1 MALDESETLPLLQQ
15 DTEPRSGRRA
25 TRRVLAAAAT
35 LVALSLAYSSTVPRA
50 ARRTAPETAFLSDDG
65 SAPLAGTSG
74 TYGWSC
80 KDCSGGSAESLAWSC
95 NCQDKSQ
102 VFRGTSTVL
111 KWTCQKGTGTTE
123 DGLPDPESTELTNID
138 GCLQCATYNDAWG
151 DAKLVVGIED
161 VCIAASPDYI
171 ASLFKND

>member
-1 MALDESETLPLLQQ
+1 MASESDAETLPLHQG
-15 DTEPRSGRRA
+15 DVAGSGRA
-25 TRRVLAAAAT
+25 TRRVVAAGAT
-35 LVALSLAYSSTVPRA
+35 LVAVALAYSSTVPRA
-50 ARRTAPETAFLSDDG
+50 ARRGALLDE

-80 KDCSGGSAESLAWSC
+80 KDCSGGSAGSLTWSC
-95 NCQDKSQ
+95 NCRDKSQ
-102 VFRGTSTVL
+102 VYRGTSTVL

-171 ASLFKND
+171 ASLFKNQ

>member
-1 MALDESETLPLLQQ
+1 MVLDESETLPLQGELAA
-15 DTEPRSGRRA
+15 RSGRRA
-25 TRRVLAAAAT
+25 TRRVVAAAAT
-35 LVALSLAYSSTVPRA
+35 LVALSALAYSATVPRA
-50 ARRTAPETAFLSDDG
+50 ARRAAFSV
-65 SAPLAGTSG
+65 SAPLGGTSG
-74 TYGWSC
+74 MYGWSC
-80 KDCSGGSAESLAWSC
+80 KDCSGGSAGSLTWSC
-95 NCQDKSQ
+95 NCKDKSQ
-102 VFRGTSTVL
+102 VYRGTSTVL

-151 DAKLVVGIED
+151 DAKLVVGIDD

>member
-1 MALDESETLPLLQQ
+1 MAQKN
-15 DTEPRSGRRA
+15 GRA
-25 TRRVLAAAAT
+25 EASVANT
-35 LVALSLAYSSTVPRA
+35 LVRVFHSNFYASLEP
-50 ARRTAPETAFLSDDG
+50 
-65 SAPLAGTSG
+65 
-74 TYGWSC
+74 
-80 KDCSGGSAESLAWSC
+80 KDCSGGSAGSLTWSC
-95 NCQDKSQ
+95 NCKDKSQ
-102 VFRGTSTVL
+102 VYRGTSTVL

>member
-1 MALDESETLPLLQQ
+1 MALEDSETLPLLQQ
-15 DTEPRSGRRA
+15 DTVRSGRRA

-35 LVALSLAYSSTVPRA
+35 LVALSALAYSATVPRA
-50 ARRTAPETAFLSDDG
+50 ARRAAFSA

-80 KDCSGGSAESLAWSC
+80 KDCSGGSAGSLTWSC
-95 NCQDKSQ
+95 NCRDKSQ
-102 VFRGTSTVL
+102 VYRGTSTVL

-171 ASLFKND
+171 ASLFKNQ

>member
-1 MALDESETLPLLQQ
+1 MVLDESETLPLQGELAA
-15 DTEPRSGRRA
+15 RSGRRA
-25 TRRVLAAAAT
+25 TRRVVAAAAT
-35 LVALSLAYSSTVPRA
+35 LVALSALAYSATVPRA
-50 ARRTAPETAFLSDDG
+50 ARRAAFSV
-65 SAPLAGTSG
+65 SAPLGGTSG
-74 TYGWSC
+74 MYGWSC
-80 KDCSGGSAESLAWSC
+80 KDCSGGSAGSLTWSC
-95 NCQDKSQ
+95 NCRDKSQ
-102 VFRGTSTVL
+102 VYRGTSTVL

-151 DAKLVVGIED
+151 DAKLVVGIDD

>member
-1 MALDESETLPLLQQ
+1 MVLEDSETLPLLQQ

-25 TRRVLAAAAT
+25 TRRVVAAVAT
-35 LVALSLAYSSTVPRA
+35 LVALALAYSSTVPRA
-50 ARRTAPETAFLSDDG
+50 ARRGALLDE
-65 SAPLAGTSG
+65 SAPLGGTSG

-151 DAKLVVGIED
+151 DAKLVVGIDD
-161 VCIAASPDYI
+161 VCIAASPGYI

>member
-1 MALDESETLPLLQQ
+1 MALDECETLPLLQQ

-35 LVALSLAYSSTVPRA
+35 LVVLSALAYSSTVPRA
-50 ARRTAPETAFLSDDG
+50 VRRGAFSA
-65 SAPLAGTSG
+65 SAPLGGTSG

-80 KDCSGGSAESLAWSC
+80 KDCSGGSAGSLTWSC
-95 NCQDKSQ
+95 NCRDKSQ
-102 VFRGTSTVL
+102 VYRGTSTVL

-171 ASLFKND
+171 ASLFKNQ

>member
-1 MALDESETLPLLQQ
+1 MASESDSETLQLLQG
-15 DTEPRSGRRA
+15 DAAARPGRA
-25 TRRVLAAAAT
+25 TRRVLAAAAA
-35 LVALSLAYSSTVPRA
+35 LVVLSALAYSSTVPRA
-50 ARRTAPETAFLSDDG
+50 ARRGALLDE

-80 KDCSGGSAESLAWSC
+80 KDCSGGSAGSLMWSC
-95 NCQDKSQ
+95 NCRDKSQ
-102 VFRGTSTVL
+102 VYRGTSTVL
-111 KWTCQKGTGTTE
+111 QWTCQKGTGTTE

>member
-1 MALDESETLPLLQQ
+1 MA
-15 DTEPRSGRRA
+15 A
-25 TRRVLAAAAT
+25 VAT
-35 LVALSLAYSSTVPRA
+35 LVALALAYSSTVPRA
-50 ARRTAPETAFLSDDG
+50 ARRAAFSV
-65 SAPLAGTSG
+65 SAPLGGTSG
-74 TYGWSC
+74 MYGWSC
-80 KDCSGGSAESLAWSC
+80 KDCSGGSAGSLTWSC
-95 NCQDKSQ
+95 NCKDKSQ
-102 VFRGTSTVL
+102 VYRGTSTVL

-171 ASLFKND
+171 ASLFKNN

>member
-1 MALDESETLPLLQQ
+1 MVDESETLPLLQG
-15 DTEPRSGRRA
+15 DATARAGRRA
-25 TRRVLAAAAT
+25 SRVLAAAAAAT
-35 LVALSLAYSSTVPRA
+35 LVALSALALTSTVPRA

-138 GCLQCATYNDAWG
+138 GCLQCATYNDAW
-151 DAKLVVGIED
+151 DDLKLGYQDLCMAV
-161 VCIAASPDYI
+161 SPDWI
-171 ASLFKND
+171 ASLFKNQ